1 MHVSAVAEAKEIEFS
16 EGEFL
21 VKTLE
26 GEAELTQAYRL
37 RHKVFAEALR
47 WVPPTDDGQEMD
59 MYDLWGTSIGL
70 FDSRGTL
77 HGMARLLPATGLF
90 MLEQDLRM
98 LLPSDHILRKER
110 DTAEITR
117 LAIDPDI
124 KDKGLS
130 ARLLLMLVKGIYHW
144 ALAQDVRFLYI
155 EVDYRFFRV
164 LNAMAIACDPLGP
177 PVALP
182 PAGTLSIAAIMDI
195 VRCEQVLGRKRPR
208 VMEWMSTV
216 TATRGNIGKR
226 TIAECIEPEPRLSVL
241 PGVPVHAERKNS
253 TIELVSQ

>member
-130 ARLLLMLVKGIYHW
+130 ARLLLTLVKGIYHW
-144 ALAQDVRFLYI
+144 AQAQDVRFLYI

-195 VRCEQVLGRKRPR
+195 VRCEQVLGRKRPK

-216 TATRGNIGKR
+216 TPTRGNIAKR
-226 TIAECIEPEPRLSVL
+226 TVAEYREPGPSLSVL
-241 PGVPVHAERKNS
+241 PGAGVSSSMQTDTPVC
-253 TIELVSQ
+253 T

>member
-1 MHVSAVAEAKEIEFS
+1 MHASTVAEAKGITFS

-21 VKTLE
+21 VKTLQ
-26 GEAELTQAYRL
+26 GEAEFTQAYRL

-70 FDSRGTL
+70 LDSSGTL

-98 LLPSDHILRKER
+98 LLPSSHILRKER

-117 LAIDPDI
+117 LAINPDI

-130 ARLLLMLVKGIYHW
+130 ARLLLTLVKGIYHW
-144 ALAQDVRFLYI
+144 ALAHDVRFLYM

-182 PAGTLSIAAIMDI
+182 PAGALSIAAVMDI
-195 VRCEQVLGRKRPR
+195 VRCEKVLGRKRPR

-216 TATRGNIGKR
+216 TTTGGNTVKR
-226 TIAECIEPEPRLSVL
+226 KVAGYKESEPSFPVL
-241 PGVPVHAERKNS
+241 PGVGVLSRAQRDIPVCA
-253 TIELVSQ
+253 